1 MRHPALLLLF
11 LCFAAG
17 AAERATMSGPDVQ
30 KRLDYIA
37 KIQRFQGMFDSVIG
51 FCDDHVP
58 PYLLERIHSSW
69 LRKNQPYL
77 DFRDSE
83 LSRLLEQAEV
93 DGAADEDISRM
104 RSWIEEQYESRLH
117 HDRLYRDIVDEADLL
132 IPCSR
137 RLGEMLSSSM
147 TLDTLSP
154 ESIEYYEFMKD
165 VP

>member
-1 MRHPALLLLF
+1 
-11 LCFAAG
+11 
-17 AAERATMSGPDVQ
+17 
-30 KRLDYIA
+30 
-37 KIQRFQGMFDSVIG
+37 MFDSVTG
-51 FCDDHVP
+51 FCGDHVP
-58 PYLLERIHSSW
+58 PYLLERIQTSW

-77 DFRDSE
+77 DLRDLE
-83 LSRLLEQAEV
+83 LSRLLEAAEV

-104 RSWIEEQYESRLH
+104 RSWIEMQYESRLH
-117 HDRLYRDIVDEADLL
+117 HDRLYRDIVDEADLM

-154 ESIEYYEFMKD
+154 ESVEYHELLKD